1 MDRNQYLNLLTSVDV
16 MNTLNGGRT
25 EPRLKLKQHTEFREI
40 RVKIAGI
47 APEKIEVEVNNNRV
61 SVFYAINIVSGDK
74 VIVLPYSI
82 SNKEQPYFVDVSK
95 IIAEIENDEL
105 VVRLPFN
112 RLANGYHRKIKTR
125 KD

>member
-1 MDRNQYLNLLTSVDV
+1 MDRNQYLNLLSSVDV

-25 EPRLKLKQHTEFREI
+25 EPRIQLKQHDGFREI
-40 RVKIAGI
+40 RVKIPGI

-61 SVFYAINIVSGDK
+61 SIFYEMNIVSGDK
-74 VIVLPYSI
+74 VIVLPYSVY
-82 SNKEQPYFVDVSK
+82 NKEQPYFIDVSK

-112 RLANGYHRKIKTR
+112 RLANGYHRKIRTR